1 MRILILSNDPETIRN
16 IDTDAFMENHDVLF
30 YRDEKNPLQIMSFVC
45 SNHPKALIVDDDYL
59 KPDSVEV
66 IQAIKKVHPGLA
78 VIFVSSQVSV
88 DLGREI
94 SQLGIHYFAQK
105 PLQDDELKDSL
116 QSLVKT

>member
-1 MRILILSNDPETIRN
+1 
-16 IDTDAFMENHDVLF
+16 
-30 YRDEKNPLQIMSFVC
+30 MSFVC

-59 KPDSVEV
+59 QTDSVQV
-66 IQAIKKVHPGLA
+66 IRAIKKVHPGLA

-105 PLQDDELKDSL
+105 PLQEDELKDSL
-116 QSLVKT
+116 QSLIKI

>member
-1 MRILILSNDPETIRN
+1 MRILVLSDDPETIRQ
-16 IDTDAFMENHDVLF
+16 IDANTLKEDHDVLF
-30 YRDEKNPLQIMSFVC
+30 FRDDKNPLQVMSFVC

-59 KPDSVEV
+59 KPNSVEV
-66 IQAIKKVHPGLA
+66 LKAIKKVHPGLA

-105 PLQDDELKDSL
+105 PLQDNELKDSI
-116 QSLVKT
+116 QSLIKI